1 MFGYVQL
8 LRLKNCGMAVASV
21 LIVALIATGLDLV
34 TLPINAI
41 VLASIVVFLF
51 TGAGNTLND
60 YLDREIDRMN
70 HPRRPI
76 PRGRVSPGGALAM
89 SGVLFGISVF
99 LSLWLS
105 IYCFLLVLVNLGIML
120 AYELKAKNAGL
131 PGNMMISWLTA
142 SLFLF
147 GGFAVEEMYPEV
159 LEVVYILLLLSFFA
173 TLGREIT
180 KDIQDVRGD
189 VGRNTLPKRI
199 GTRRSGDVA
208 GLCFAAAI
216 GLSPLP
222 FILEMFD
229 IRYLIIILVADVMF
243 IYTIRIIRR
252 MPKIASGRAKMA
264 MFVALA
270 AFLLGGV
277 L

>member
-1 MFGYVQL
+1 M
-8 LRLKNCGMAVASV
+8 
-21 LIVALIATGLDLV
+21 LIVALIATGLDLA

-76 PRGRVSPGGALAM
+76 PRGRVSPGGALAV

-99 LSLWLS
+99 LSLWLN

-131 PGNMMISWLTA
+131 PGNVMISWLAA

-180 KDIQDVRGD
+180 KDIQDVKGD

-199 GTRRSGDVA
+199 GTGKSGDVA

-229 IRYLIIILVADVMF
+229 IHYLIIILVADVMF
-243 IYTIRIIRR
+243 IYTIRIVRR
-252 MPKIASGRAKMA
+252 MPKKASGRAKMA
-264 MFVALA
+264 MLVALA